1 MIDLILCNRALWG
14 KRIPIMVLKQ
24 LTWNPFSLK
33 MAKNVE
39 GSLNF
44 QRISIRVVVAVMLS
58 MKRVKRW
65 MCFCVF
71 SPAKT
76 KNKGVC

>member
-14 KRIPIMVLKQ
+14 KRIPIMILKQ
-24 LTWNPFSLK
+24 LTWDPFSLK
-33 MAKNVE
+33 IAKNAE

-44 QRISIRVVVAVMLS
+44 QRISIRMVVAVMLS
-58 MKRVKRW
+58 IKRVKRW
-65 MCFCVF
+65 IYSRVF